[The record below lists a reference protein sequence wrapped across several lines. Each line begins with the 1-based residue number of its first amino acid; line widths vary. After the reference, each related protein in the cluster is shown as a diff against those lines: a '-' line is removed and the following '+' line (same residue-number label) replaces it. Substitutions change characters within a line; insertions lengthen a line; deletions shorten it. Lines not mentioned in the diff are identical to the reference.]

1 MHGTLRQPGRTIPGN
16 PWVVIRGSA
25 IHGRGL
31 FARIPIPRGT
41 RIIEYVG
48 ERITKAEGFRRSAA
62 QIERNRRNGT
72 HGAVYIFELNKTTDI
87 DGNVS
92 WNPARLIN
100 HSCEANCEA
109 KIVRGRIWIEALR
122 LIHPGEEL
130 SYDYGYDLDH
140 WQEHPCRCGA
150 PSCCKYIV
158 RKNLRWRL
166 ARKLQAM
173 GLNNTA

>member
-1 MHGTLRQPGRTIPGN
+1 MPTSRRSPDRPIPGN
-16 PWVVIRGSA
+16 PWAVIRGSA

-31 FARIPIPRGT
+31 FARQPIPKGT

-87 DGNVS
+87 DGNVA

-100 HSCEANCEA
+100 HSCHPNCQTH
-109 KIVRGRIWIEALR
+109 IIRGRVWIESLR
-122 LIHPGEEL
+122 LIEAGEEL

-150 PSCCKYIV
+150 PNCCGYIV

-166 ARKLQAM
+166 ARRLRPP
-173 GLNNTA
+173 GS